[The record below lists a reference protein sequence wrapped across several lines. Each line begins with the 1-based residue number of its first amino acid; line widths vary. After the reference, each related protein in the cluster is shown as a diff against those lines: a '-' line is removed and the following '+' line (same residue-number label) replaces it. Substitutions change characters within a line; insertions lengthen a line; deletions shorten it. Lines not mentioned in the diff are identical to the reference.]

1 LATSHLAR
9 STRTRPAPLQSGA
22 PGEVHRLLPAAISFR
37 DRYAAGSDSR
47 RTSDGGNTGVVATY
61 RGAGKRPR
69 GSFEGRV
76 ALVSGGGSGIGRAA
90 AVTLAG
96 LGAVVVVTGRRR
108 DMLEQTAASA
118 SGIEVVPGDVSRVD
132 DASRIVQFAAAVAG
146 RLDVLVNNAGLVR
159 QTPLGEITPKSAQ
172 ELWATNVLGPM
183 LLTQFALPDLEHTRG
198 AIVNVSSTFGRKPA
212 PGISVYGATKAAL
225 EHLTRSWALELAAR
239 GVRVNAVAPGP
250 TQSEALER
258 SGLAPD
264 AVEAVKDAERREIPL
279 GRRGDPDDV
288 ARWIVALSDPA
299 AEWVTGQ
306 VMGVDGGYGLV

>member
-1 LATSHLAR
+1 
-9 STRTRPAPLQSGA
+9 
-22 PGEVHRLLPAAISFR
+22 LLPAAISFR

-172 ELWATNVLGPM
+172 ELWETNVLGPM

-239 GVRVNAVAPGP
+239 GVRVNAVAPAQP
-250 TQSEALER
+250 R
-258 SGLAPD
+258 
-264 AVEAVKDAERREIPL
+264 
-279 GRRGDPDDV
+279 
-288 ARWIVALSDPA
+288 ARP
-299 AEWVTGQ
+299 
-306 VMGVDGGYGLV
+306 